1 MTVDLKTNYMG
12 FELKNPLVASSSGL
26 TDSVDKIKKL
36 YDAGIAAVVLK
47 SIFEEQILREVDSL
61 GVNNMYGTFQDAENY
76 VSFYTKEH
84 NLGNY
89 IQLIKDAKAAVD
101 IPVIASINCISDSE
115 WTDYAKRIEE
125 AGADGLEIN
134 MFVMPSNA
142 GINGNYIEKLYF
154 KVVENIKKNVN
165 IPVAL
170 KLSSYFSG
178 LANTFVDLSTK
189 GIAAMVL
196 FNRFY
201 TPDIDLDTEKIIS
214 SNIYSVP
221 EENGN
226 TLRWISMLSG
236 KVKCDL
242 AASTG
247 VHDGDSLIKNI
258 LAGANAVQIASVLYE
273 KDLSY
278 IKTMLSRLEEWM
290 ISKKY
295 ESVSQITGKLSAKN
309 ISNPM
314 MYERAQFM
322 KYFSNHY

>member
-1 MTVDLKTNYMG
+1 
-12 FELKNPLVASSSGL
+12 
-26 TDSVDKIKKL
+26 
-36 YDAGIAAVVLK
+36 
-47 SIFEEQILREVDSL
+47 
-61 GVNNMYGTFQDAENY
+61 MYGTFQDAENY

-89 IQLIKDAKAAVD
+89 IQLIKDAKSAVD

-142 GINGNYIEKLYF
+142 GISGSYIEKLYF